1 MKKNLK
7 GNKCMTSIDIEK
19 IKGLIKKHTPEY
31 LTLGGI
37 IGMVNC
43 VIIPKRRS
51 NNWLKMH
58 GYPMRRKKRRRKR
71 S

>member
-1 MKKNLK
+1 MI
-7 GNKCMTSIDIEK
+7 SVDIEK
-19 IKGLIKKHTPEY
+19 IKELIKKHTPEY
-31 LTLGGI
+31 LTPGGLI

-43 VIIPKRRS
+43 GIRPKRRS

>member
-1 MKKNLK
+1 
-7 GNKCMTSIDIEK
+7 MTRVDIEK
-19 IKGLIKKHTPEY
+19 FRGSFEKFKAKYGD
-31 LTLGGI
+31 
-37 IGMVNC
+37 C
-43 VIIPKRRS
+43 VITCYGVVAAVTAMMRPKRRS